1 MKPGTKMNI
10 CFHTLF
16 IEVAKMFNKKVFQN
30 VGSNSGSVLIVKLVE
45 KKSSDFFR

>member
-1 MKPGTKMNI
+1 MKPSTKMNKR
-10 CFHTLF
+10 FHALF
-16 IEVAKMFNKKVFQN
+16 IEVAKMFHKKVFQN